1 MGVIPVTESQAD
13 EFMAL
18 AKSTATNLRVEVR
31 VVSYAIEA
39 AGHRVVQALYFLAV
53 IVAVSV
59 VALVATTYGLKGG
72 A

>member
-1 MGVIPVTESQAD
+1 MTESQFD

-18 AKSTATNLRVEVR
+18 AKSNATSLRVEVR
-31 VVSYAIEA
+31 SVGYAVEA
-39 AGHRVVQALYFLAV
+39 AGHRTAQALYFLAV

-72 A
+72 V

>member
-1 MGVIPVTESQAD
+1 MTESQFD

-18 AKSTATNLRVEVR
+18 AKSTATSLRVEVR
-31 VVSYAIEA
+31 DVGYAIEA
-39 AGHRVVQALYFLAV
+39 AGHRIAQALYFLAV

-72 A
+72 T